1 MNGYSLF
8 LLTAEDNELN
18 NFWVDIN
25 LVSSN
30 ITYYDASSNIVGT
43 MVLRQYSSLPEQ
55 EHPFEVTLPSKSVL
69 FVTPTMYSVDTF
81 GGSKPLKRYVTSS
94 YEGNVYHV
102 VQYHNS
108 DRLYYTFDIDT
119 PSDLRS
125 SSSLIVSKEVNLPML
140 VKTPF
145 KDPDTEPFGVMF
157 SLHDQSSID
166 DDRLVVTGGRRPVEY
181 SFIDTPYIIGR
192 PDPSPFFADF
202 TFGITDN
209 ALNMTPENTITILE
223 SEDLYQESVTI
234 TPFGVDYLFDA
245 DTNLVVTPQT
255 IITILESED
264 LYQES
269 VTITPF
275 GVDYLFDADTNLVV
289 TPQTI
294 ITILESEDLYQESVT
309 ITPFGVDY
317 LFDADTNLV
326 VTPQTIITI
335 LESEDLYQESV
346 TSTPFGVDYLFD
358 MDTNLVVTPQN
369 TVTTVLNP
377 DTEVYV
383 YPKPPIVVPY
393 TVDYRFD
400 LLTFLTGEYSITDV
414 VLTVAYTEIPNPP
427 TFSVSYVLDDEDAL
441 SDPNFFVVSSTSKLE
456 YAFVTSI
463 YTFSKNE

>member
-269 VTITPF
+269 VT
-275 GVDYLFDADTNLVV
+275 
-289 TPQTI
+289 
-294 ITILESEDLYQESVT
+294 
-309 ITPFGVDY
+309 
-317 LFDADTNLV
+317 
-326 VTPQTIITI
+326 
-335 LESEDLYQESV
+335 
-346 TSTPFGVDYLFD
+346 STPFGVDYLFD